1 MARLAAESYGSAPLL
16 NSSWAGSSSTKAVS
30 MDLESSWAARSW
42 DNAYMLG
49 RSLDA
54 SSAVNNL

>member
-1 MARLAAESYGSAPLL
+1 MARLAAQSYGSAPL
-16 NSSWAGSSSTKAVS
+16 NASWAGSSTTNGVS

-54 SSAVNNL
+54 STAVNNP